1 MDINYYSATGAPY
14 RVNTFFK
21 LNKMAAA
28 MRRIA
33 YKPIAL
39 ENLIYD
45 DVADSIKTNILN
57 QKNGLFLVT

>member
-1 MDINYYSATGAPY
+1 MDINYYSSSGAPY

-45 DVADSIKTNILN
+45 DIANTIKSSILN
-57 QKNGLFLVT
+57 QKN